1 MNIGSF
7 IVSEKE
13 TYGIFFDNYAQSVT
27 DDFKNKYNSL
37 REVVEKKTL
46 PLMYESALK
55 TSKLKHSQ
63 IKFLPPII
71 NPTKIICVGMNYRKP
86 YPIDGQSMSN
96 PKNIILF
103 GKNSEAMLA
112 HLGSL

>member
-7 IVSEKE
+7 IASEKE

-37 REVVEKKTL
+37 REVVEKKIL
-46 PLMYESALK
+46 PLMYENALK

-71 NPTKIICVGMNYRKP
+71 NPTKIICIGMNYRKP
-86 YPIDGQSMSN
+86 YPVMYYCMR
-96 PKNIILF
+96 K
-103 GKNSEAMLA
+103 
-112 HLGSL
+112 GSLSAESLMLKSVSQMYTR

>member
-37 REVVEKKTL
+37 REVVEKKKI
-46 PLMYESALK
+46 S
-55 TSKLKHSQ
+55 
-63 IKFLPPII
+63 II
-71 NPTKIICVGMNYRKP
+71 Y
-86 YPIDGQSMSN
+86 
-96 PKNIILF
+96 
-103 GKNSEAMLA
+103 
-112 HLGSL
+112 

>member
-7 IVSEKE
+7 VTNEKE

-55 TSKLKHSQ
+55 TSK
-63 IKFLPPII
+63 
-71 NPTKIICVGMNYRKP
+71 
-86 YPIDGQSMSN
+86 
-96 PKNIILF
+96 
-103 GKNSEAMLA
+103 
-112 HLGSL
+112 